1 MKRILAMT
9 LILVLAL
16 SLVACGSD
24 PSRGILGTW
33 RNSSGYS
40 CSFKADGTGEVAMDK
55 GTTASCTWTY
65 NEETGVFNVN
75 YGYGKGDAT
84 VSTVDGKPV
93 LTWMDTNY
101 DKVG

>member
-1 MKRILAMT
+1 MKKLLA
-9 LILVLAL
+9 LLLATVMCL

-24 PSRGILGTW
+24 PSKAVLGTW
-33 RNSSGYS
+33 RSDSGYA
-40 CSFKADGTGEVAMDK
+40 CTFKADGTGEVAIDK

-93 LTWMDTNY
+93 VTWMNTNY
-101 DKVG
+101 NKVG